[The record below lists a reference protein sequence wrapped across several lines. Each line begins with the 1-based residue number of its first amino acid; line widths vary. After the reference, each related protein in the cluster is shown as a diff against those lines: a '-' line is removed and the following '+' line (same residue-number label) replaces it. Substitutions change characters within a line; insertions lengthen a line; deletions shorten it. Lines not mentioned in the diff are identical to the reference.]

1 MNYRKI
7 QKAARFIAVA
17 VGLATAGTGWGAE
30 FWLRTGITTNT
41 MPDGRQVAMWGFA
54 LDSADGAGDGVITV
68 PGPQLNVASN
78 DTLTIHVQNTLPEP
92 VSLVIPGQYNYQVLD
107 PVFHSGGA
115 YDGRVRSLTHEAAA
129 AGGKA
134 TYVWTSVQPGTFVY
148 HTASHPS
155 VQVQMGLYG
164 ALAVVNPGPAVYA
177 GVPFA
182 SSATLLFSEIDPD
195 VHDAVSGA
203 TFGAGPAFRPEDFT
217 NAAAVIAQITGSAD
231 PVAAFVAGQLSGD
244 PASLASDLNAIIGG
258 PSIYDPALFPD
269 TVLSPATL
277 DLLSLTPPPSQNYPI
292 TGIPFRG
299 DLVRMNRLLLQDGL
313 ANAGIS
319 IPPVMAMTSTIRSH
333 AQYFMINGHS
343 YTNGQLPIA
352 VGKAGSAILLRL
364 INAGM
369 DAHVPT
375 LNNGGDFRLIG
386 EDGQQAPYVRSTSSS
401 FLPALKTL
409 DALWTPASAGTYAVY
424 DRRLGLVNGMQSPG
438 GMLVFLSVI
447 ASNAAPSA
455 PTVLVPPANDIVFVG
470 QSTTFSVIASH
481 VGALTYQW
489 RLNGT
494 NITGATAAS
503 YSIASVGAA
512 NRGSYSVVVTEG
524 AASTTSAAAT
534 LTVVTQPAPVT
545 VLDGASATFTV
556 TNLGPAAV
564 TYQWRKDGVA
574 INGATNAS
582 YTFVANYSTDNGHL
596 YSVVANG
603 PGGPATSSNAL
614 LTVTP
619 VAPAIVTQ
627 PANQTVLDF
636 TTATFSVGATG
647 SGLTYQWQRNAT
659 LTGTGGSFVNIA
671 GATGASYSFQVSYAL
686 NRNNLFRVIVSRG
699 GLLPVTSSSA
709 LLTITPVGP
718 QILTQPVNTAAHYG
732 VATNLTVAAR
742 ASGTL
747 TYQWQKLSGA
757 TWVNVVGTG
766 ISGATTATLA
776 FSATATA
783 NTANSGSYRVVVTST
798 GVGAGSVTSSTAVFT
813 VAPAAAII
821 SAQPVS
827 IVTNAGTAQV
837 TFTVVAVGYPAP
849 TYQWQRYNGTAWTNL
864 VNGGTLGYAG
874 VTTAALTIG
883 SGTPNITVANAGS
896 YRVILSNLGG
906 SVTSATATLTVNQ
919 TFTGA
924 AVTSIP
930 LAGGTATLYPA
941 QSASVPAFTGSSVKH
956 ATVSLTLTD
965 AEPYD
970 VNVLL
975 TTPTPAFARKVELMA
990 GLGPVQQ
997 EHEVVVN
1004 NVNVVT
1010 LYSYPVSNMVLTF
1023 DDAAPTPAPTLYP
1036 LFGGTFQPTVR
1047 TPVVAFPAPAPAL
1060 PYATNL
1066 TSLVGYNQPAAGAW
1080 RLYVNDVAQDIPATG
1095 ADGRI
1100 STWSLTLTVGP

>member
-1 MNYRKI
+1 MNYKKI

-17 VGLATAGTGWGAE
+17 VGLATAGTAWGAE
-30 FWLRTGITTNT
+30 FWLRSGITTNT
-41 MPDGRQVAMWGFA
+41 LPDGRMVAMWGFA
-54 LDSADGAGDGVITV
+54 LDSSDGAGDGIITV

-78 DTLTIHVQNTLPEP
+78 DTLIIHVQNTLPEP
-92 VSLVIPGQYNYQVLD
+92 VSIVIPGQYNYQVLD

-129 AGGKA
+129 GGGKA
-134 TYVWTSVQPGTFVY
+134 TYVWTSVQPGTFLY

-164 ALAVVNPGPAVYA
+164 ALSVVVPGPAVY
-177 GVPFA
+177 GGMPFA

-203 TFGAGPAFRPEDFT
+203 MFGAGPAFRQEDFT
-217 NAAAVIAQITGSAD
+217 NAAAVIAQLTVSTD
-231 PVAAFVAGQLSGD
+231 PVAVFVAGQLSGD

-258 PSIYDPALFPD
+258 PSIYDPTLFPD
-269 TVLSPATL
+269 TVLAPATL
-277 DLLSLTPPPSQNYPI
+277 ELLSLTPPPSQNYPT

-299 DLVRMNRLLLQDGL
+299 DLVRMNRLMLQDGL
-313 ANAGIS
+313 ANAGIP

-333 AQYFMINGHS
+333 AQYFMINGQC

-352 VGKAGSAILLRL
+352 AGKAGSAILLRL
-364 INAGM
+364 LNAGM

-386 EDGQQAPYVRSTSSS
+386 EDGQQAPYGRNASAA

-409 DALWTPASAGTYAVY
+409 DALWTPASAGTYAIY

-438 GMLVFLSVI
+438 GMLAFLSVI
-447 ASNAAPSA
+447 ASNAVSSA
-455 PTVLVPPANDIVFVG
+455 PTVLIPPANAIAFVG
-470 QSTTFSVIASH
+470 QSATFSVIASH

-503 YSIASVGAA
+503 YAIAAVAAA
-512 NRGSYSVVVTEG
+512 NRGSYTVVVTEG

-534 LTVVTQPAPVT
+534 LTVLTQPAPVT
-545 VLDGASATFTV
+545 VTDGASATFTV
-556 TNLGPAAV
+556 TDLGPAAV

-574 INGATNAS
+574 ISGATNAS
-582 YTFVANYSTDNGHL
+582 YTFVANYATDNGHL

-603 PGGPATSSNAL
+603 PGGPATSANAL

-619 VAPAIVTQ
+619 VAPVIVTQ
-627 PANQTVLDF
+627 PANQTVADF
-636 TTATFSVGATG
+636 TTATFSVVASG
-647 SGLTYQWQRNAT
+647 SGLTYQWQRSPT
-659 LTGTGGSFVNIA
+659 LAGAFVNIA
-671 GATGASYSFQVSYAL
+671 GATGASYSFQVTYATD
-686 NRNNLFRVIVSRG
+686 NNSQYRVIVSRSG
-699 GLLPVTSSSA
+699 ILPATSVSA
-709 LLTITPVGP
+709 TLTVTPVGP

-732 VATNLTVAAR
+732 VATNLTVVAR

-747 TYQWQKLSGA
+747 TYLWQKFNGT
-757 TWVNVVGTG
+757 TWVNVSGTG
-766 ISGATTATLA
+766 ISGTTTATLT
-776 FSATATA
+776 FNATATA
-783 NTANSGSYRVVVTST
+783 NTGNSGSYRVTVTST
-798 GVGAGSVTSSTAVFT
+798 GAGAGSVISSTAVFT
-813 VAPAAAII
+813 VAPAAPII

-827 IVTNAGTAQV
+827 IVTNAGALQV

-849 TYQWQRYNGTAWTNL
+849 TYQWQRYNGVTWVNL
-864 VNGGTLGYAG
+864 ANGGTLGYAG
-874 VTTAALTIG
+874 VNTPTLTIA
-883 SGTPNITVANAGS
+883 SGAPVITVVNAGS
-896 YRVILSNLGG
+896 YRAVLSNLGG
-906 SVTSATATLTVNQ
+906 VVNSAAATLTVVQ

-930 LAGGTATLYPA
+930 LAGGTASLYPA
-941 QSASVPAFTGSSVKH
+941 LSTSVPAFTGSSVKH

-965 AEPYD
+965 VEPYD
-970 VNVLL
+970 VSVLL
-975 TTPTPAFARKVELMA
+975 TTPTPAFARKVELMS

-1036 LFGGTFQPTVR
+1036 LFAGTFQPTVR
-1047 TPVVAFPAPAPAL
+1047 TPGVAFPAPAPAL

-1066 TSLVGYNQPAAGAW
+1066 TSFVGYNQPAAGGW
-1080 RLYVNDVAQDIPATG
+1080 RLYVNDIAQDIPATG
-1095 ADGRI
+1095 SDGRI
-1100 STWSLTLTVGP
+1100 SAWSLTLTVGP